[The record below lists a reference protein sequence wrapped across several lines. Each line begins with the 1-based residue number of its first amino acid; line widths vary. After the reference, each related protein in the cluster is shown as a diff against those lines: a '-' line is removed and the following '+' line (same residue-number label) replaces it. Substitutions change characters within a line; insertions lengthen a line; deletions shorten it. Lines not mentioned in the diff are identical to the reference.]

1 LNNISD
7 SFSNWENQNITLAA
21 VVQCAALVYELAFT
35 GKADQRN
42 LISSINPIFVLNPG
56 SFNDVYPNVEQ
67 LTLGLNTVQKIF
79 ANNRTR
85 KNAEI
90 IRYTLGMLTLR
101 QRLKSSSRMQSIVR
115 ESLEPMTP
123 LHPLEND
130 RENMSSEDLELLKQD
145 RTFRQLS
152 NIYRETISTISFRIQ
167 VAGKVEYLKN
177 ENIANRIRG
186 LLFAGIRSAVLW
198 HQLKGRRWQLLFYRK
213 RIQETAGAIRQKLL
227 IAV

>member
-1 LNNISD
+1 
-7 SFSNWENQNITLAA
+7 
-21 VVQCAALVYELAFT
+21 
-35 GKADQRN
+35 
-42 LISSINPIFVLNPG
+42 
-56 SFNDVYPNVEQ
+56 
-67 LTLGLNTVQKIF
+67 
-79 ANNRTR
+79 
-85 KNAEI
+85 
-90 IRYTLGMLTLR
+90 
-101 QRLKSSSRMQSIVR
+101 MQSIVR